1 MMTMMMSWIHAQLQ
15 VFDDDDDDN
24 DDDHDDKHSYG
35 AWTNG

>member
-1 MMTMMMSWIHAQLQ
+1 MMMSWIHAQLQ